1 VARLIVPKGGLGSAR
16 AEPLRNIPGPEP
28 HARGDPVVGN
38 EVAGDVAIYRLRADC
53 QQCRQFLCGHEIGI
67 AIQSI
72 EDVGRPWELRR
83 GIRTRSAAGPAP
95 FHPWRDSIACP
106 ARSAAHGKW
115 CTRHS
120 PACQTSDPE
129 LITCLFAAE
138 APEPGL
144 PHRNQSTAAVRACGR
159 PETTENSGNKREL
172 TGSQV

>member
-72 EDVGRPWELRR
+72 EDVGRPWESRR
-83 GIRTRSAAGPAP
+83 DIRTRSAAGPAP

-106 ARSAAHGKW
+106 ARSAAHGNG

-129 LITCLFAAE
+129 LITCLRLK
-138 APEPGL
+138 P
-144 PHRNQSTAAVRACGR
+144 RNPSCLIRHESTAAVRAWGR
-159 PETTENSGNKREL
+159 PQTTENSGNKREL